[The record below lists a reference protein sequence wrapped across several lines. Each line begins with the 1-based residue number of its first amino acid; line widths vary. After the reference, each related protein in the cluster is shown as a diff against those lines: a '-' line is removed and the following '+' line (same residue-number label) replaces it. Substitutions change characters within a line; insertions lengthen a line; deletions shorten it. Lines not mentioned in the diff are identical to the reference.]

1 MKTTLTLAITHAEKE
16 NALVDFLFSV
26 YTYNLLVIHDE
37 AADIHDSILR
47 IHAKMNTPCK
57 VIINTGRRTT
67 IVRPTYPDD
76 NVKVI
81 YCRNAIDIF
90 TKALIREYNMPIVLF
105 ND

>member
-1 MKTTLTLAITHAEKE
+1 MKTTLTLAITNAEKE
-16 NALVDFLFSV
+16 SALVDFLFSI

-37 AADIHDSILR
+37 AAEVHDIILH
-47 IHAKMNTPCK
+47 INAKMKTPCK

-76 NVKVI
+76 NVKII
-81 YCRNAIDIF
+81 YCRNSMDTFA
-90 TKALIREYNMPIVLF
+90 KALIREYTMPVVLF